1 MKIVFTTILLC
12 FSLQAVTIA
21 QTVPEL
27 EKNMSLLQR
36 EWIEVKG
43 ELDSL
48 TVIYDDQTGIVDKEK
63 KRTKPDKDK
72 IAKLMSQ
79 ALTVSDQLDSKREQL
94 SNLDANINVIKKQ
107 LDKRY
112 SHQIDS
118 LQTLIN
124 SKKFT
129 GNKEN
134 LESQILKLSEKRLL
148 VSPTVKRLSFDPQR
162 ILQIQPNQYKDSL
175 ETAIYS
181 DYLNNALKEIDTH
194 LNEVKNTRK
203 EFEEIITLQEK
214 TSSFLE
220 DVAEDQSEG
229 IFLAAENQAQL
240 SSQTS
245 QFDPTNGGEFSSR
258 DKGILYGQFQSYL
271 AILQQLNRNNQIQQQ
286 YSWHSPVDSSS
297 VTLTMKEYLQ
307 LLNDVEKELSSYKKI
322 VQNKLKK

>member
-1 MKIVFTTILLC
+1 MKIVITTILLC
-12 FSLQAVTIA
+12 FALQVITTA
-21 QTVPEL
+21 QIVPEL
-27 EKNMSLLQR
+27 EKNMSLLQK

-48 TVIYDDQTGIVDKEK
+48 TVIYDDQTGIIDKEK

-107 LDKRY
+107 LDRRY

-134 LESQILKLSEKRLL
+134 SESQILKLSEKRLL

-175 ETAIYS
+175 ESAIYS
-181 DYLNNALKEIDTH
+181 DYLNKALKEINTH
-194 LNEVKNTRK
+194 LNEVKNTRR
-203 EFEEIITLQEK
+203 EFDEIITLQEK

-220 DVAEDQSEG
+220 DVAEDQTEG
-229 IFLAAENQAQL
+229 IFLAAENQAQTPNEATFSGSPFGGDL
-240 SSQTS
+240 STS
-245 QFDPTNGGEFSSR
+245 KS
-258 DKGILYGQFQSYL
+258 GIIYSQFQSYL
-271 AILQQLNRNNQIQQQ
+271 AILQQLNRNNRIQQQ

-307 LLNDVEKELSSYKKI
+307 LLNDVEKELRSYKKI
-322 VQNKLKK
+322 VQNKLKP

>member
-1 MKIVFTTILLC
+1 MKIVFITILFC
-12 FSLQAVTIA
+12 FALQVIMIA

-27 EKNMSLLQR
+27 EKKMSLLQK

-48 TVIYDDQTGIVDKEK
+48 TVIYDDQTGIIDKEK

-79 ALTVSDQLDSKREQL
+79 ALTASDQLDSKREQL

-129 GNKEN
+129 DNKEN

-162 ILQIQPNQYKDSL
+162 ILQIQPNQYSDSL
-175 ETAIYS
+175 ESAIYS
-181 DYLNNALKEIDTH
+181 DYLNKAVKEINTH
-194 LNEVKNTRK
+194 LNEVKNTRR
-203 EFEEIITLQEK
+203 EFDEIITLQEK

-220 DVAEDQSEG
+220 DVAEDQNEG
-229 IFLAAENQAQL
+229 IFLAAENQAQTANEATFSGSPFGGDL
-240 SSQTS
+240 STS
-245 QFDPTNGGEFSSR
+245 KS
-258 DKGILYGQFQSYL
+258 GIIYSQFQSYL
-271 AILQQLNRNNQIQQQ
+271 AILQQLNRNNRIQQQ

-307 LLNDVEKELSSYKKI
+307 LLNDVEKELRSYKKI
-322 VQNKLKK
+322 VQNKLKQ